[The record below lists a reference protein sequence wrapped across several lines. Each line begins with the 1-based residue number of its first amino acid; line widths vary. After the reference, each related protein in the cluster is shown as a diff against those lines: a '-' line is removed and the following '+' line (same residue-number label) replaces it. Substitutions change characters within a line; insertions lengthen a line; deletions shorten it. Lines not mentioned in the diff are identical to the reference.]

1 MRLWHLKWI
10 DQTFVKIS
18 ISIIALFL
26 SWIIGSISISIP
38 WVILK
43 CWYIAIKFQT
53 HIALGFNVFFCRVL
67 LRFRRFT
74 TFFRF
79 HYCFTGL
86 YWVLLGFTGFQRFFY
101 RVLLRFRRFITFFR
115 FYHRITG
122 FLLGFNDLL
131 TTRDSFFFFLVK
143 KRTKLSCSRPQ
154 HLLVLL
160 RPNFRSSSSF
170 FCREL
175 VTRSS
180 DTVRTR
186 KKCLSVI
193 CSLIRSDRAVSRSKF
208 LMN

>member
-1 MRLWHLKWI
+1 M
-10 DQTFVKIS
+10 KIS

-53 HIALGFNVFFCRVL
+53 HIALGFNVFFAEFYCDSGGL
-67 LRFRRFT
+67 LHFSGFT
-74 TFFRF
+74 I
-79 HYCFTGL
+79 
-86 YWVLLGFTGFQRFFY
+86 VLLGFTGFQRFFY